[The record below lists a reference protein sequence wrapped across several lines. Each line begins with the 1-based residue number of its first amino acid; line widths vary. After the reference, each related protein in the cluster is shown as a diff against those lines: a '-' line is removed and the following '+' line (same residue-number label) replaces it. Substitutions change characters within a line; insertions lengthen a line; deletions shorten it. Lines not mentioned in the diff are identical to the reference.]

1 MESSVDLHQR
11 EMYDL
16 AVQIGRSWVQIR
28 RGAAM
33 GALRDYLLGTGDEAL
48 EQGQMDSL
56 DLLAR
61 QPSWRMSDL
70 AEALRIDPS
79 TATRAVQ
86 RLVISGLAVRTPN
99 DGDGRVV
106 MVEITDAGRSRHAD
120 VNTRR
125 GLLMTHM
132 LGAFTPEERPV
143 LADMLERF
151 VAAVDKFVEDQAKPL
166 ADAPA

>member
-11 EMYDL
+11 GMYEL
-16 AVQIGRSWVQIR
+16 AVRIGASWVQIR
-28 RGAAM
+28 RGASM
-33 GALRDYLLGTGDEAL
+33 GTLRDYLLGTGDEAL

-61 QPSWRMSDL
+61 QPLWRMSDL

-86 RLVISGLAVRTPN
+86 RLVSSGLAARCPHG
-99 DGDGRVV
+99 DDGRVV
-106 MVEITDAGRSRHAD
+106 MVEITDAGRTRHAD
-120 VNTRR
+120 VNARR
-125 GLLMTHM
+125 GQLMAHM
-132 LGAFTPEERPV
+132 LGAFVPEERPI

-151 VAAVDKFVEDQAKPL
+151 VSAVDEFVERL
-166 ADAPA
+166 ADTPA

>member
-1 MESSVDLHQR
+1 
-11 EMYDL
+11 MYDL
-16 AVQIGRSWVQIR
+16 AVRIGAAWVQIR
-28 RGAAM
+28 RGAAV
-33 GALRDYLLGTGDEAL
+33 GALREHLLGSGDEAV

-86 RLVISGLAVRTPN
+86 RLVSSGLASRLSH
-99 DGDGRVV
+99 DDDGRVV
-106 MVEITDAGRSRHAD
+106 MVEITDAGRSRHGE
-120 VNTRR
+120 VNVRR
-125 GLLMTHM
+125 GHLMTHM
-132 LGAFTPEERPV
+132 LGAFAPAERPI

-151 VAAVDKFVEDQAKPL
+151 VSAVDEFVANLPS
-166 ADAPA
+166 PPT

>member
-1 MESSVDLHQR
+1 METSVDLHQR
-11 EMYDL
+11 EMYEL
-16 AVQIGRSWVQIR
+16 AVRIGASWVQIR

-33 GALRDYLLGTGDEAL
+33 GTLRDYLLGTGNEAL

-61 QPSWRMSDL
+61 QPLWRMSDL

-86 RLVISGLAVRTPN
+86 RLVVAGLASRSTN

-106 MVEITDAGRSRHAD
+106 MVEITEAGRSRHAD
-120 VNTRR
+120 VNARR

-132 LGAFTPEERPV
+132 LGAFTPEERPI

-151 VAAVDKFVEDQAKPL
+151 VSAVDEFVAHR
-166 ADAPA
+166 ADVTA

>member
-1 MESSVDLHQR
+1 MEASVDLHQP
-11 EMYDL
+11 EMFDL

-28 RGAAM
+28 RGASM
-33 GALRDYLLGTGDEAL
+33 GALRDYLLGSGDEAL

-86 RLVISGLAVRTPN
+86 RLVISGLAVRSPN

-120 VNTRR
+120 VNARR

-132 LGAFTPEERPV
+132 LAAFTPAERPV

-151 VAAVDKFVEDQAKPL
+151 VAAVDEFVEDQAKSL
-166 ADAPA
+166 ADV